1 MAKGKYPKSL
11 ATREKIVESSLE
23 LFLEKGFE
31 KATMR
36 AIAKRAGLASGAAY
50 YYFESKEHIVFEL
63 YQRTFEEHLEQARQV
78 IAGTRN
84 FEKRVAGVISAH
96 INAALPHQ
104 EISRHLFRLAAD
116 PIHPLSP
123 FSSLS
128 APLRE
133 KNIRLFGETLE
144 GANLKCLG
152 LLKERLPEL
161 LWFFQMALVWFWLFD
176 RSKNCRAS
184 FKLIH
189 LATAL
194 LTKALAV
201 SRLPGINP
209 LVKRGLALFDEF
221 KPQWEGTSPLPGRKW
236 VA

>member
-1 MAKGKYPKSL
+1 MSTGKYPKST
-11 ATREKIVESSLE
+11 ATREKIVEASME

-50 YYFESKEHIVFEL
+50 YYFETKEHIVFEL
-63 YQRTFEEHLEQARQV
+63 YKRTFEEHLEKAQQV
-78 IAGTRN
+78 IAATKN

-96 INAALPHQ
+96 ICAALPHQ

-133 KNIRLFGETLE
+133 KNIRLFGEILE
-144 GANLKCLG
+144 GAKLKCPG
-152 LLKERLPEL
+152 IVKERLPEL

-176 RSKNCRAS
+176 RSKGCRTT
-184 FKLIH
+184 FKLIVV
-189 LATAL
+189 ATAL

-209 LVKRGLALFDEF
+209 LFTRGLALFDEF
-221 KPQWEGTSPLPGRKW
+221 KPQFERTTS
-236 VA
+236 